1 MSVFE
6 SEPSVETQT
15 DDASTAD
22 LPAAR
27 QCLSDFVRSQE
38 RHTTR
43 VVGFG
48 WIPCTDAPSTYEEL
62 QAAYAR
68 STATGEP
75 LPVSSAHTEPVIY
88 TSAGVNLAHRFVH
101 DVHHVRLGLSFQL
114 DDELELALWHL
125 DRLRAAGFGRH
136 SLEYALFHADLVG
149 QVFVNGLGH
158 RFPADQEHFAL
169 DCVQLGLDAGVL
181 LELRRRE

>member
-1 MSVFE
+1 ML
-6 SEPSVETQT
+6 PSPRPPDSLVVAEL
-15 DDASTAD
+15 S
-22 LPAAR
+22 AAR
-27 QCLSDFVRSQE
+27 ARLSEFVRTFAE
-38 RHTTR
+38 CTR
-43 VVGFG
+43 GSVGFG
-48 WIPCTDAPSTYEEL
+48 WSPCPDAPSTYEAL
-62 QAAYAR
+62 HTAYAR

-75 LPVSSAHTEPVIY
+75 LPVSSEHSEPVIY
-88 TSAGVNLAHRFVH
+88 TSASVNLAHRFVH
-101 DVHHVRLGLSFQL
+101 DVHHVRLGLSFEL
-114 DDELELALWHL
+114 DDELELALWHI

-149 QVFVNGLGH
+149 QVLINGLGH

>member
-1 MSVFE
+1 ML
-6 SEPSVETQT
+6 PSTRPPDPLAGAEL
-15 DDASTAD
+15 S
-22 LPAAR
+22 AAR
-27 QCLSDFVRSQE
+27 ARLSEFVRSFAE
-38 RHTTR
+38 FTR
-43 VVGFG
+43 GSVGFG
-48 WIPCTDAPSTYEEL
+48 WTPRPDAPSTYEAL
-62 QAAYAR
+62 QAAYAC
-68 STATGEP
+68 STATGES

-101 DVHHVRLGLSFQL
+101 DVHHVRLGLSFEL

-158 RFPADQEHFAL
+158 RFPADQERFAL